1 MKKLSNQ
8 EILDLKPGDHVW
20 LVNLK
25 YSSSGRIIRKIFA
38 ELEKNDLKSSYM
50 FKTIR
55 VFKGTAL
62 RENEQ
67 YYYCHDDGFFFKKID
82 DGIEYWNYSIN
93 HQIEKIE
100 SQAETK
106 IKSLKKNIIN
116 D

>member
-8 EILDLKPGDHVW
+8 EVLDLKPGDHVW
-20 LVNLK
+20 LVNLE

-38 ELEKNDLKSSYM
+38 ELEKIDIKSSCM

-67 YYYCHDDGFFFKKID
+67 YYCHYNDVFFKKID

-93 HQIEKIE
+93 RQIEIIE
-100 SQAETK
+100 SQTETK